1 MNLIQHFVNGKI
13 ISGKSDRK
21 GKIFNPAIGEQESE
35 VKLGSKLDLDE
46 AVEIIKVTAKSKF
59 EESVEIAINLSLSSG
74 KTDQSVRG
82 IINLPNGIGKKIRI
96 AVVGC
101 GRISRNHFYSILQL
115 KSSIELI
122 SICEVE
128 PYFFSKNV

>member
-1 MNLIQHFVNGKI
+1 MI
-13 ISGKSDRK
+13 
-21 GKIFNPAIGEQESE
+21 
-35 VKLGSKLDLDE
+35 
-46 AVEIIKVTAKSKF
+46 
-59 EESVEIAINLSLSSG
+59 
-74 KTDQSVRG
+74 
-82 IINLPNGIGKKIRI
+82 KIRI

-101 GRISRNHFYSILQL
+101 GRISRNHFDSILQL